1 MMKQTLLILALLALS
16 GLVAQA
22 QEHSIGKAPV
32 VKSAP
37 GQSSAEKQVLM
48 EKQKQAEAEKRAQFE
63 KQGNLSPQNKGQVR
77 ETHLQDLQRQ
87 QNPQGPQ
94 PKTSRGPGLSPEQ
107 RARQAADEYIR
118 QVKAA
123 NSEKWNMLTPAQQ
136 AEFEEKVYQRLLERE
151 KAQP

>member
-1 MMKQTLLILALLALS
+1 MKQTLLILAFVGLF

-32 VKSAP
+32 GKSAP
-37 GQSSAEKQVLM
+37 GKSSPEKQLLM

-63 KQGNLSPQNKGQVR
+63 KQGNLSPENKGQVR
-77 ETHLQDLQRQ
+77 DTHLHNL
-87 QNPQGPQ
+87 QNPSGTP
-94 PKTSRGPGLSPEQ
+94 PRLERGPGLSPEQ